1 MNNPNTPHPL
11 VSCTV
16 LSYNSAKTIVETL
29 NSIAG
34 QTYGKIELIIS
45 DDCSKDNTVEIC
57 RQWIEQNKSRFV
69 RTELLI
75 VEKNTGICANANRAL
90 EVCKGE
96 WKKGIAADDILLPNC
111 VEDYVNYVHNHPE
124 AKWVSSYMCV
134 YKENFKPE
142 CCIERKSKLRRKLFD
157 MSAEGQLRGMLF
169 ENIIPAAP
177 NFYNVS
183 VLRDIGGYDETYSFE
198 DYPLFITLLEK
209 GYKCYFLDKVTVGYR
224 IHDSTS
230 HLNNKLFNYKFLKE
244 DRKVKKAK
252 CFKHMS
258 VWQMF
263 GVHVFWFMHVFI
275 EKNHLN
281 RKTAISSFLY
291 RKLRSSMRFLF
302 G

>member
-1 MNNPNTPHPL
+1 MNNQNTPHPL

-16 LSYNSAKTIVETL
+16 LSYNSAKTITETL
-29 NSIAG
+29 DSIAA
-34 QTYGKIELIIS
+34 QTYPEIELIIS
-45 DDCSKDNTVEIC
+45 DDCSRDNTVEIC
-57 RQWIEQNKSRFV
+57 LQWLELNKSRFV
-69 RTELLI
+69 RTELI
-75 VEKNTGICANANRAL
+75 TVDKNTGVCANSNRAL
-90 EVCKGE
+90 AACMGE
-96 WKKGIAADDILLPNC
+96 WEKGIAADDILLPNC
-111 VEDYVNYVHNHPE
+111 IEDFVNYIHEHPE

-134 YKENFKPE
+134 YKEKFKPE
-142 CCIERKSKLRRKLFD
+142 CCIARNCVSKRKLFD
-157 MSAEGQLRGMLF
+157 MPAEKQLKGILY
-169 ENIIPAAP
+169 ENLIAAAP
-177 NFYNVS
+177 NFYNVA
-183 VLRDIGGYDETYSFE
+183 VKRAVGGYDENFSYE
-198 DYPLFITLLEK
+198 DYPFFITLLEN
-209 GYKCYFLDKVTVGYR
+209 GYKCYFLDKETVGYR
-224 IHDSTS
+224 IHESVS
-230 HLNNKLFNYKFLKE
+230 HSKKKLFNYKFLKE